1 MKCPR
6 VGYTIIGMKDVF
18 YKPVK
23 VSSTDHDVLFWGCMH
38 YGHDPKWDVPIWKTR
53 GYNSSEEHDEGLI
66 KNWNTKANKNTIGF
80 LLGDTIFGY
89 KADER
94 LLKLFNRL
102 NFKELYILPGNHQA
116 GYKQIFDSLHENV
129 LNVDGHEKLIHFVPN
144 YLEVVVNGQAIV
156 LSHFPIISWNAQAKG
171 SYHLFAHVHG
181 NLGRSELGRLYLST
195 GLNHEVSVE
204 VNPFPL
210 TFGEIRAIMRAKKQT
225 VPDHHE

>member
-1 MKCPR
+1 
-6 VGYTIIGMKDVF
+6 MKDVF

-66 KNWNTKANKNTIGF
+66 KNWNSKANKNTIGF
-80 LLGDTIFGY
+80 LLGDTIFGHM
-89 KADER
+89 ADER

-102 NFKELYILPGNHQA
+102 TFKELYILPGNHQA
-116 GYKQIFDSLHENV
+116 GYKQL
-129 LNVDGHEKLIHFVPN
+129 LNSCDGNNIKAQLVDGYEKTIHFVPN

-156 LSHFPIISWNAQAKG
+156 CSHFPILSWNAQAKG

-195 GLNHEVSVE
+195 GLNYEVSVE

-210 TFGEIRAIMRAKKQT
+210 TFGEIRAIMRSKKQT

>member
-1 MKCPR
+1 
-6 VGYTIIGMKDVF
+6 MKDVF

-66 KNWNTKANKNTIGF
+66 KNWNLKANKNTIGF

-102 NFKELYILPGNHQA
+102 SFKELYILPGNHHA
-116 GYKQIFDSLHENV
+116 GYKQLLATLPPDNV
-129 LNVDGHEKLIHFVPN
+129 LVVNSEKKVHFVSN

-156 LSHFPIISWNAQAKG
+156 CSHFPILSWNAQAKG
-171 SYHLFAHVHG
+171 AYHLFAHVHG
-181 NLGRSELGRLYLST
+181 NLGRSELGKLYLNT
-195 GLNHEVSVE
+195 GLNYEVSVE

-210 TFGEIRAIMRAKKQT
+210 TFGEIRAIMRAKKQS

>member
-1 MKCPR
+1 
-6 VGYTIIGMKDVF
+6 MKDVF

-66 KNWNTKANKNTIGF
+66 KNWNSKANKNTVGF

-116 GYKQIFDSLHENV
+116 GYKQLLDSCDENIIKAQ
-129 LNVDGHEKLIHFVPN
+129 LVDGHEKIIHFVPN

-156 LSHFPIISWNAQAKG
+156 CSHFPIISWNAQAKG

-195 GLNHEVSVE
+195 GLNYEVSVE

-210 TFGEIRAIMRAKKQT
+210 TFGEIRAIMRSKKT
-225 VPDHHE
+225 STPDHH